1 MVCTVLVDQ
10 WGRARYHVVICYL
23 HACHARAW
31 STNRLGP
38 QRRHLC
44 LMTHPAACIT
54 LSLRPCISPSGR
66 SLVASD
72 RKVVVAVRRGSQYL
86 IILKNPSRV
95 PKDLKLNLNL
105 TTSRLPPQTLTIS
118 DANFVLYYLF
128 NITINS
134 LFINL
139 GILSKKGC
147 FFISVM
153 VFVIVVGQKSID
165 YYHIMY
171 IVMNQNQ
178 STTFFL
184 TKNVYYTATA
194 KNWWHCYKL

>member
-1 MVCTVLVDQ
+1 MVCIVLVDQ
-10 WGRARYHVVICYL
+10 WGRARYHVVFCYL

-86 IILKNPSRV
+86 IILKNPFRV

-105 TTSRLPPQTLTIS
+105 TRLPPQWPQTLTIS

-128 NITINS
+128 NITINF

-139 GILSKKGC
+139 GILSKKG
-147 FFISVM
+147 FFFSV
-153 VFVIVVGQKSID
+153 
-165 YYHIMY
+165 
-171 IVMNQNQ
+171 
-178 STTFFL
+178 L
-184 TKNVYYTATA
+184 
-194 KNWWHCYKL
+194 WCLLLL